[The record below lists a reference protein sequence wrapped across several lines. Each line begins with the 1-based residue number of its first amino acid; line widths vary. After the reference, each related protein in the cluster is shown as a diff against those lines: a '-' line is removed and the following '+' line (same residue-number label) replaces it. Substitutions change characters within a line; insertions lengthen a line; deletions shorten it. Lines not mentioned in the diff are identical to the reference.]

1 MPSPTAKKTVA
12 SKSSKPKTVA
22 AVNDARKVKAKAKE
36 PAADKSGGPGE
47 NLLTVGLKVLGDA
60 RNHQNRVVE
69 SLLGI
74 PKGTP
79 TGTRPAGKKTPL
91 DTLGDTLGFR
101 KLEDVFDQRIA
112 AALVRLGI
120 PTAEELAS
128 LRRQVNQLI
137 EERDKALAQA
147 QPRRKR

>member
-1 MPSPTAKKTVA
+1 MPPPTAKKTVA
-12 SKSSKPKTVA
+12 SKKPKSKTTA
-22 AVNDARKVKAKAKE
+22 ATNEARKVESKG
-36 PAADKSGGPGE
+36 PATNTPGAAGE

-79 TGTRPAGKKTPL
+79 TGTRPTGKKTPL

-128 LRRQVNQLI
+128 LRRQVDQLI
-137 EERDKALAQA
+137 EERDQALAQA

>member
-1 MPSPTAKKTVA
+1 MPSPAKKTVA
-12 SKSSKPKTVA
+12 SKSSRPKTVA
-22 AVNDARKVKAKAKE
+22 ATGDARQVKAKDRATDT
-36 PAADKSGGPGE
+36 PGGTSD

-79 TGTRPAGKKTPL
+79 TGKRPAGKKTPL

-112 AALVRLGI
+112 AALV
-120 PTAEELAS
+120 
-128 LRRQVNQLI
+128 
-137 EERDKALAQA
+137 
-147 QPRRKR
+147 

>member
-12 SKSSKPKTVA
+12 SKSPKPKTTSA
-22 AVNDARKVKAKAKE
+22 SIDARKVKAKE
-36 PAADKSGGPGE
+36 PATDTTGAAGE

-79 TGTRPAGKKTPL
+79 VPARPAGNRTPL